1 MDNWSRLFE
10 LLAEEAALWQ
20 ESQSQAEQQLA
31 AWQAKEIT
39 VEEAENYL
47 TRQER
52 SQALLLQKQA
62 EIEQLQAEIE
72 ATAEKLS
79 AERQAELER
88 AVQARAELQKFQ
100 AKLTVQNQELQAG
113 LRNFG
118 EKQRNLIRESRSR
131 QAAQQTYQTVPLSAE
146 SALLDQKK

>member
-52 SQALLLQKQA
+52 LQALLLQKQA

-72 ATAEKLS
+72 AAAEKLS
-79 AERQAELER
+79 AERHAELER

>member
-10 LLAEEAALWQ
+10 LLAEEATLWR

-39 VEEAENYL
+39 VEEAESYL

-52 SQALLLQKQA
+52 LQALLLQKQA

-72 ATAEKLS
+72 AAAEKLS

-88 AVQARAELQKFQ
+88 AVQARAELQKLQ
-100 AKLTVQNQELQAG
+100 AKLTAQNQELQAE
-113 LRNFG
+113 LRSFG

-131 QAAQQTYQTVPLSAE
+131 QAAQQTYQTVPLAAE

>member
-52 SQALLLQKQA
+52 LQALLLQKQA

-72 ATAEKLS
+72 AAAEKLS

>member
-52 SQALLLQKQA
+52 LQALLLQKQA

-72 ATAEKLS
+72 AAAEKLS
-79 AERQAELER
+79 AERQAELKR
-88 AVQARAELQKFQ
+88 AVQARAELQKLQ
-100 AKLTVQNQELQAG
+100 AKLTVQNQELQVG
-113 LRNFG
+113 LRSFG

-131 QAAQQTYQTVPLSAE
+131 QAAQQTYQTVPLAAE

>member
-52 SQALLLQKQA
+52 LQALLQQKQA

-72 ATAEKLS
+72 AAAEKLS

>member
-10 LLAEEAALWQ
+10 LLAEEATLWR

-39 VEEAENYL
+39 VEEAESYL

-52 SQALLLQKQA
+52 SQSLLLQKQA

-88 AVQARAELQKFQ
+88 AVQARAELQKLQ
-100 AKLTVQNQELQAG
+100 AKLTVQNQELQVG
-113 LRNFG
+113 LRSFG

-131 QAAQQTYQTVPLSAE
+131 QAAQQTYQTVPLAAE

>member
-1 MDNWSRLFE
+1 MWR
-10 LLAEEAALWQ
+10 

-39 VEEAENYL
+39 AEEAESYL
-47 TRQER
+47 IRQER
-52 SQALLLQKQA
+52 LQELLLQKQA

-72 ATAEKLS
+72 AEIEAAEKLS
-79 AERQAELER
+79 AERQAEIER
-88 AVQARAELQKFQ
+88 AVQVRVELQKLQ

-113 LRNFG
+113 LRSFG

-131 QAAQQTYQTVPLSAE
+131 QAAQQTYQTIPLAAE